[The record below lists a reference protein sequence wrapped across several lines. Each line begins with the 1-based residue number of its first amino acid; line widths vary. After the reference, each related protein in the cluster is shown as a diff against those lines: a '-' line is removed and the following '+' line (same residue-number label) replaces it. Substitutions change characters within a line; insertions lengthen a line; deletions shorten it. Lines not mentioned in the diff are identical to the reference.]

1 MIRFACL
8 VLGAFSLTEPASATG
23 GCGVGCY
30 STSEGACVRD
40 GWQQGLPVRNVCPAT
55 SQPSPPL
62 RPISPM
68 ESAIHDVHSAL
79 NRPRYLTSWAKRLSE
94 NENARQRER
103 AGHATKP
110 LGTGSS

>member
-1 MIRFACL
+1 
-8 VLGAFSLTEPASATG
+8 
-23 GCGVGCY
+23 
-30 STSEGACVRD
+30 
-40 GWQQGLPVRNVCPAT
+40 
-55 SQPSPPL
+55 
-62 RPISPM
+62 M

-79 NRPRYLTSWAKRLSE
+79 NRPRYLTSWAKRLLE